1 MTPPPAGG
9 GSGGHF
15 LPPLILTAVVQGPK
29 KRKSRTGDL
38 RRVSRFLRDFALKF
52 PGATEDFP
60 WGDRVAKV
68 KGKIFVSQ
76 GLDPV
81 PGGGMTLTVKLPASH
96 EAALDLPFTAP
107 TGYGLGKAGWVTAT
121 FGPGTPP
128 PVDIRQGW
136 IVESYRAV
144 APKKLVADLDARQGV
159 RGTARSPAKITRT
172 TNS

>member
-1 MTPPPAGG
+1 MARARKRTAR
-9 GSGGHF
+9 SGG
-15 LPPLILTAVVQGPK
+15 
-29 KRKSRTGDL
+29 L
-38 RRVSRFLRDFALKF
+38 RRVSKSLRDFALAF

-68 KGKIFVSQ
+68 KGRTFVSL

-121 FGPGTPP
+121 FGPGNQP
-128 PVDIRQGW
+128 PVDILKGW

-159 RGTARSPAKITRT
+159 RGTARSPAEITRT

>member
-1 MTPPPAGG
+1 
-9 GSGGHF
+9 
-15 LPPLILTAVVQGPK
+15 
-29 KRKSRTGDL
+29 L
-38 RRVSRFLRDFALKF
+38 RRVSRSLRDFALKL

-68 KGKIFVSQ
+68 KGKIFVSL

-107 TGYGLGKAGWVTAT
+107 MGYGLGKAGWVTAT
-121 FGPGTPP
+121 FGPADQP
-128 PVDIRQGW
+128 PVEILKGW

-144 APKKLVADLDARQGV
+144 APKKLVAELD
-159 RGTARSPAKITRT
+159 
-172 TNS
+172 

>member
-1 MTPPPAGG
+1 MTP
-9 GSGGHF
+9 S
-15 LPPLILTAVVQGPK
+15 LSILPLILTAVARGQK
-29 KRKSRTGDL
+29 IRKSRTGDL
-38 RRVSRFLRDFALKF
+38 RRVSRSLREFALAF

-68 KGKIFVSQ
+68 KGKIFVSL

-81 PGGGMTLTVKLPASH
+81 PGSAMTLTLKLPVSH

-121 FGPGTPP
+121 FGPADRPP
-128 PVDIRQGW
+128 MDILKGW

-144 APKKLVADLDARQGV
+144 APKKLVADLDAR
-159 RGTARSPAKITRT
+159 
-172 TNS
+172 